1 MKQKRVLLEKDI
13 SYTHTLACT
22 HMCTVTVSSPSQ
34 PGGAESSIVESFN
47 DGHPHK
53 GPGERERMKHLTSM
67 YIRFFI
73 LVFSSD
79 GLPRLRPNTS
89 KLYA

>member
-22 HMCTVTVSSPSQ
+22 HMCTVTVSSPSRA
-34 PGGAESSIVESFN
+34 GGAESSIVESFN

-53 GPGERERMKHLTSM
+53 GPGERERMKQFNFHVYT
-67 YIRFFI
+67 FFHTC
-73 LVFSSD
+73 FFF
-79 GLPRLRPNTS
+79 
-89 KLYA
+89 